1 MKRLLRNS
9 FIFLFVSFLMFPTSS
24 FALNIGDKAPEFT
37 AQSNQ
42 GALSLTDFEG
52 KKNVVLALYFAVFTS
67 V

>member
-1 MKRLLRNS
+1 
-9 FIFLFVSFLMFPTSS
+9 MFPTSS